1 MVSLS
6 NTNILNYIEYGH
18 ENYIKANGSKTV
30 DYVAFD
36 LAGKGELF
44 DFISNKMY
52 EGFRDRPFYGE
63 TDKNGPFS
71 EPMARYYF
79 KQIISGLDYAHKA
92 DITHKDLKPE
102 SLLLDD

>member
-6 NTNILNYIEYGH
+6 HSNILNYIEYGH
-18 ENYIKANGSKTV
+18 ENYIKEKGPKTV

-52 EGFRDRPFYGE
+52 EKFQDRPFDGE
-63 TDKNGPFS
+63 RDKNGPLS

-79 KQIISGLDYAHKA
+79 K
-92 DITHKDLKPE
+92 
-102 SLLLDD
+102 